1 MSGLTPLYVSG
12 GQVTKPS
19 GSPMTRSAGIAATY
33 NTGMPGEIFDVTI
46 IGAGPTGLFA
56 SFYAGL
62 RGMRTKIIEA
72 LPEPG
77 GQLAVLYPEK
87 FIYDVPG
94 HPKILAQDL
103 VRLLVQQCELFQ
115 PTYVYEQRIE
125 TLTRATVDGEE
136 VWRLGTQ
143 LEAHFTRTV
152 IISAGIGA
160 FSPNKIDRAHVEDY
174 EGRGVF
180 YFVKDKR
187 PYRGK
192 KILIVGGGDTAVD
205 WCLNLKDWAGEITLI
220 HRRAEFRAHEASLTA
235 LRTSGI
241 PILTYWELKRVYGE
255 GGVQGATIF
264 ESRSGEER
272 ELSVDAVLIN
282 IGFKAALGPIESWGI
297 ELADTRHIRVDG
309 SMQTRLPGVFAAGDI
324 AAVAGAEPLNLIVTG
339 FAQAAIAAN
348 AAKQHVDPKS
358 RLFPGHSS
366 ALKL

>member
-1 MSGLTPLYVSG
+1 
-12 GQVTKPS
+12 
-19 GSPMTRSAGIAATY
+19 
-33 NTGMPGEIFDVTI
+33 MPDETNDIYDVTI

-56 SFYAGL
+56 AFYAGL

-187 PYRGK
+187 PY
-192 KILIVGGGDTAVD
+192 
-205 WCLNLKDWAGEITLI
+205 
-220 HRRAEFRAHEASLTA
+220 
-235 LRTSGI
+235 
-241 PILTYWELKRVYGE
+241 
-255 GGVQGATIF
+255 
-264 ESRSGEER
+264 
-272 ELSVDAVLIN
+272 
-282 IGFKAALGPIESWGI
+282 
-297 ELADTRHIRVDG
+297 
-309 SMQTRLPGVFAAGDI
+309 
-324 AAVAGAEPLNLIVTG
+324 
-339 FAQAAIAAN
+339 
-348 AAKQHVDPKS
+348 
-358 RLFPGHSS
+358 
-366 ALKL
+366 